1 MKIMWQ
7 FEEKGEWKDMPELLH
22 QIIDNNVRDNMVEF
36 AVGILFAEPPARWR
50 FLMETMQQVRENY
63 NSATDD
69 WDEATTREIRGIVTV
84 RE

>member
-7 FEEKGEWKDMPELLH
+7 FEEKGDWKDMPESLH
-22 QIIDNNVRDNMVEF
+22 QLIDFNVRANMMEF
-36 AVGILFAEPPARWR
+36 AILIPFAEPPARWR

-63 NSATDD
+63 NSATDE

-84 RE
+84 RA